1 MTSIF
6 ERIIAGEIPSYTIW
20 EDERLLAFLDVN
32 PLHLGH
38 TLLVPKQAID
48 DVLDIP
54 DDLYSHLM
62 LTAKN
67 ILAPA
72 IRQAT
77 WCTRIGYQ
85 IEWFGVPDH
94 AHLHLIP
101 LYGFGDFH
109 PEKAHKES
117 PENMEMIAQKI
128 RSFL

>member
-77 WCTRIGYQ
+77 
-85 IEWFGVPDH
+85 
-94 AHLHLIP
+94 
-101 LYGFGDFH
+101 
-109 PEKAHKES
+109 
-117 PENMEMIAQKI
+117 
-128 RSFL
+128 